1 MKSILDGSFRYT
13 RSADTDLRKTFDRIR
28 RELRQEGR
36 ARVEGASA
44 RHAEPREPGVH
55 VAGPRATRTS

>member
-28 RELRQEGR
+28 QEQRQEAQEQVG
-36 ARVEGASA
+36 GGSA
-44 RHAEPREPGVH
+44 RDSEPRGH
-55 VAGPRATRTS
+55 GGCVAGPRATRTS